1 MPDTGPDSFI
11 VLMGPHPPLCERA
24 KRAGL
29 GVIAI
34 DTPEKATMGVI
45 KLADH
50 FIATDYTDVE
60 QTADLL
66 WALRARLDI
75 VGVLSLTEPGLLP
88 SAQVN
93 ERLGIPDNPV
103 DVVRRIVDKNSMR
116 QWLAREERFAVPARL
131 VHTPAELREFAD
143 RYGLPVIVKPV
154 DGAAS
159 EGVRI
164 ISAVTDLA
172 DTPGPDGSPLLV
184 EKFLSGREFSVE
196 AVSLDGRHT
205 IVGIT
210 EKAVSGRSP
219 NRFVEVGHRFPAPLA
234 DEEEKE
240 IRSFVE
246 AFLDLLG
253 LRRGLSHTEV
263 MLGDGGPAIIETH
276 SRNGGDHITDLVL
289 LATGFDMLDFA
300 ITSRS
305 GHTTQLPATP
315 TPQRGAA
322 IRYFTPPPGVVREVY
337 GHRTARYLPNVV
349 DLELDLAA
357 GTVVRPMASSDD
369 RVGYVIAMGQD
380 ATDAGRHC
388 DQAVKAV
395 TVRMR

>member
-1 MPDTGPDSFI
+1 MPGTGPDSFI
-11 VLMGPHPPLCERA
+11 ILMGPHPPLCERA

-34 DTPEKATMGVI
+34 DTPEKANMGVI

-50 FIATDYTDVE
+50 FIATDYTDIE
-60 QTADLL
+60 RTADM
-66 WALRARLDI
+66 LRALGRRLNT

-93 ERLGIPDNPV
+93 EKLGIPDNPV
-103 DVVRRIVDKNSMR
+103 DVIRRIVDKNSMR
-116 QWLAREERFAVPARL
+116 QWLAREEGFAVPAML
-131 VHTPAELREFAD
+131 VHTSAELREFAD
-143 RYGLPVIVKPV
+143 RHGLPVIVKPP

-164 ISAVTDLA
+164 ISAAAELA
-172 DTPGPDGSPLLV
+172 DALAPDRGPLLV

-196 AVSLDGRHT
+196 AVSLGGRHT

-210 EKAVSGRSP
+210 EKAVSGRGP
-219 NRFVEVGHRFPAPLA
+219 NRFVEVGHRFPAALT
-234 DEEEKE
+234 DEEEKG

-246 AFLDLLG
+246 NFLDVLG
-253 LRRGLSHTEV
+253 LRRGLSHTELV
-263 MLGDGGPAIIETH
+263 LGDDGPAIIETH
-276 SRNGGDHITDLVL
+276 SRNGGDHISDLVL

-305 GHTTQLPATP
+305 GRTTQLPAAP

-337 GHRTARYLPNVV
+337 GHQTARYLPNVV
-349 DLELDLAA
+349 DLELNLAV
-357 GTVVRPMASSDD
+357 GTVVRPMSSSDD
-369 RVGYVIAMGQD
+369 RVGYVIAVGQD
-380 ATDAGRHC
+380 AAEAARRC
-388 DQAVKAV
+388 DEAVNAV
-395 TVRMR
+395 TVTTS